1 MALVNTKAVYW
12 ASEKIDKPNMTAY
25 LDVLWE
31 RCKEVAE
38 VLSLTCSPEKGE
50 LLRRDTSV
58 IWLGDQFGSN
68 IISPD
73 YMSGSGTLTLPQDAD
88 LLIALIAISNTFHQ
102 TFRLENEPQI
112 QFSDDEGTF
121 LLPDMRRS
129 WSDLS
134 TVLRTGGVPD
144 ARLHDYRLDKA
155 IQIGLAGEPLDIRS
169 TRIPDAFF

>member
-12 ASEKIDKPNMTAY
+12 ASEMIDKPNMTAY

-31 RCKEVAE
+31 RCQEVAE

-50 LLRRDTSV
+50 LLRRDASV

-68 IISPD
+68 IICPD
-73 YMSGSGTLTLPQDAD
+73 DMTGSGILTLPQDAD
-88 LLIALIAISNTFHQ
+88 LLIGLIAISNTFHQ

-112 QFSDDEGTF
+112 QFSDDEGT
-121 LLPDMRRS
+121 LLPDTRRS

-134 TVLRTGGVPD
+134 AVMRTGGVSD
-144 ARLHDYRLDKA
+144 AQLHDYRLDKA
-155 IQIGLAGEPLDIRS
+155 IQLGLAGEPLDIRS